1 MIGICVHVCIWW
13 HVLYVVECGV
23 CVHSVCMVCGYI
35 CMCAHACIPF
45 PWEASL
51 ALPRPA
57 CMRATAL
64 YFSLSPLK
72 PQSISHGD
80 AWPGWHSGIEA
91 LLNTQI
97 VPGLFLVLA
106 ASRGGKWVL
115 PQLRNSKF
123 TPSSHHREMRKPS
136 ALIKQPGAPHRAS
149 FFHSLVCILER
160 KKRSTQCSM
169 NIVTLEQGGPDFN
182 LILAAS
188 SCWLQRMRSIHRAP
202 QFCLLICELD
212 KDIPC

>member
-1 MIGICVHVCIWW
+1 MCAYGGMCYMWLI
-13 HVLYVVECGV
+13 VVFV
-23 CVHSVCMVCGYI
+23 YTVCGYI
-35 CMCAHACIPF
+35 CMYAHACIPF

-57 CMRATAL
+57 YMGAIA
-64 YFSLSPLK
+64 FFLSPPK

-80 AWPGWHSGIEA
+80 AWPGWHSGLGA

-106 ASRGGKWVL
+106 ASRGGKWFL

-136 ALIKQPGAPHRAS
+136 TLIKQPGAPHRAS
-149 FFHSLVCILER
+149 FFHSLVCFLEKKKKKRKEKKGR
-160 KKRSTQCSM
+160 KKKEHP
-169 NIVTLEQGGPDFN
+169 V
-182 LILAAS
+182 
-188 SCWLQRMRSIHRAP
+188 
-202 QFCLLICELD
+202 
-212 KDIPC
+212 